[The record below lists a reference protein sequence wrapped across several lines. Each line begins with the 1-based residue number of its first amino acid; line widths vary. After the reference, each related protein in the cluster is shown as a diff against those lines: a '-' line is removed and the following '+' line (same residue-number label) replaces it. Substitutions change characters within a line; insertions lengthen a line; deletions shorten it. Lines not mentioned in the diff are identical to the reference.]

1 MKNRNICYLVLFLIF
16 SASFTAI
23 AQLPEEQR
31 LHEIE
36 EELNALNHRLS
47 QDLNPEERGHLEQR
61 SETLLAERRDLE
73 EHLNRL
79 RPGDGK
85 LPPNDET
92 NKNFIR
98 NPVVIAAIIGAIGVI
113 TAALIGLKKRD
124 QS

>member
-1 MKNRNICYLVLFLIF
+1 MKSRNICYLVLFLIF

-61 SETLLAERRDLE
+61 RETLLAERRDLE

-79 RPGDGK
+79 G
-85 LPPNDET
+85 NDET

-124 QS
+124 RS